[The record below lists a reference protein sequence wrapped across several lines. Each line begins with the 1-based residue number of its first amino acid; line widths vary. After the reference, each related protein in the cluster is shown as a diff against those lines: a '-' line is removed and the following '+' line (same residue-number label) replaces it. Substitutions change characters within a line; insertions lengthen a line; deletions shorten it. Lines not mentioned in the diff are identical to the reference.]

1 MKLKRAKERTGW
13 KRKPSVDVLAA
24 VRTKRVALNPTR
36 APRRESR
43 PVPTE
48 TAVLETLPSPTE
60 PALLEALPAPTEPPV
75 PETLPVP
82 TEQPALETLPVPME
96 GLETL
101 SSPTEPGLETLPVP
115 TELPDLEALPV
126 EPSDL
131 ETLPVPTEPPVEEPL
146 VVIKEEIPSSPEQ
159 VVELKL
165 ELTFITDWGGMEIY
179 SPMTWAQMVGP
190 GGRLP
195 NLKTVHKNLV
205 EDGLDAR
212 QEEYTIV
219 TTNGVPVRSDRSF
232 NSILNR
238 YLDQGVTAKE
248 WTIVP
253 NCKLAPLGILVVH
266 VLTGSWLVDGLFHF
280 DT

>member
-1 MKLKRAKERTGW
+1 MMWGVKLKRAKVRTGW

-24 VRTKRVALNPTR
+24 VRTKRVALNPIR
-36 APRRESR
+36 VPRRESCL
-43 PVPTE
+43 VPME
-48 TAVLETLPSPTE
+48 PPVLETLPSPTE
-60 PALLEALPAPTEPPV
+60 PAVLEALPAPTEQPDL
-75 PETLPVP
+75 ETLPVP
-82 TEQPALETLPVPME
+82 TVQPVLETPPVPME

-101 SSPTEPGLETLPVP
+101 STLEEPGLETLPVA
-115 TELPDLEALPV
+115 TELPDLEELPV

-131 ETLPVPTEPPVEEPL
+131 ETLPVPTEPPVEEPPL
-146 VVIKEEIPSSPEQ
+146 IIKEEIPSSPEQ
-159 VVELKL
+159 VVEVRL

-205 EDGLDAR
+205 EDGLDAT

-219 TTNGVPVRSDRSF
+219 TSNGLPVRSDRSF

-238 YLDQGVTAKE
+238 YLDQGVKAKE

-253 NCKLAPLGILVVH
+253 NCKLAPSLLPP
-266 VLTGSWLVDGLFHF
+266 
-280 DT
+280 